1 MKLKSVY
8 VCSNCGETSPRWMGR
23 CPSCGSWNTMNE
35 DVVAEAPKAGTPAAR
50 QAAAARQEGVTTL
63 TARRL
68 SEISTTEEK
77 SRILTGISELDRVL
91 GGGIVL
97 GGVVLLSGEP
107 GVGKSTM
114 LLQLCGAISNQHSVL
129 YITGEESVRQVKLR
143 AARLKVPQDNIFLA
157 AENDVDE
164 ICGLIE
170 KENFK
175 GATLD
180 ADSDAYSA
188 ITLAAQSAF
197 SKYEFLEDEAEF
209 KEDTKRENGSVVIT
223 KSLVFKLPTMNAASR
238 KAVQEIIDASYCG
251 LVAVVITPNGD
262 AFVVGYGEDVK
273 LERPLRISQSTG
285 TTGKKFSDA
294 NGDEVTLTCDHTEKS
309 RIYSG
314 DTDALFT
321 AAPGA

>member
-1 MKLKSVY
+1 MS
-8 VCSNCGETSPRWMGR
+8 
-23 CPSCGSWNTMNE
+23 
-35 DVVAEAPKAGTPAAR
+35 
-50 QAAAARQEGVTTL
+50 
-63 TARRL
+63 
-68 SEISTTEEK
+68 
-77 SRILTGISELDRVL
+77 ILTGYTKVCKKTS
-91 GGGIVL
+91 
-97 GGVVLLSGEP
+97 GGVL
-107 GVGKSTM
+107 T
-114 LLQLCGAISNQHSVL
+114 I
-129 YITGEESVRQVKLR
+129 
-143 AARLKVPQDNIFLA
+143 
-157 AENDVDE
+157 
-164 ICGLIE
+164 GLIE

-294 NGDEVTLTCDHTEKS
+294 NGDRKS
-309 RIYSG
+309 VV
-314 DTDALFT
+314 
-321 AAPGA
+321 

>member
-1 MKLKSVY
+1 MS
-8 VCSNCGETSPRWMGR
+8 
-23 CPSCGSWNTMNE
+23 
-35 DVVAEAPKAGTPAAR
+35 
-50 QAAAARQEGVTTL
+50 
-63 TARRL
+63 
-68 SEISTTEEK
+68 
-77 SRILTGISELDRVL
+77 ILTGYTKVCKKTS
-91 GGGIVL
+91 
-97 GGVVLLSGEP
+97 GGVL
-107 GVGKSTM
+107 T
-114 LLQLCGAISNQHSVL
+114 I
-129 YITGEESVRQVKLR
+129 
-143 AARLKVPQDNIFLA
+143 
-157 AENDVDE
+157 
-164 ICGLIE
+164 GLIE

-251 LVAVVITPNGD
+251 LV
-262 AFVVGYGEDVK
+262 
-273 LERPLRISQSTG
+273 ERPLRISQSTG

-294 NGDEVTLTCDHTEKS
+294 NGDEVSLTCDHTEKS

>member
-1 MKLKSVY
+1 MSKRAS
-8 VCSNCGETSPRWMGR
+8 
-23 CPSCGSWNTMNE
+23 
-35 DVVAEAPKAGTPAAR
+35 
-50 QAAAARQEGVTTL
+50 
-63 TARRL
+63 
-68 SEISTTEEK
+68 
-77 SRILTGISELDRVL
+77 
-91 GGGIVL
+91 
-97 GGVVLLSGEP
+97 GGVL
-107 GVGKSTM
+107 T
-114 LLQLCGAISNQHSVL
+114 I
-129 YITGEESVRQVKLR
+129 
-143 AARLKVPQDNIFLA
+143 
-157 AENDVDE
+157 
-164 ICGLIE
+164 GLIE

-180 ADSDAYSA
+180 ADSDAYSGDHA
-188 ITLAAQSAF
+188 RRSVCIQQVQS
-197 SKYEFLEDEAEF
+197 SLEDEAEF

-238 KAVQEIIDASYCG
+238 KSRAGEIIDASYCG

>member
-1 MKLKSVY
+1 M
-8 VCSNCGETSPRWMGR
+8 
-23 CPSCGSWNTMNE
+23 
-35 DVVAEAPKAGTPAAR
+35 A
-50 QAAAARQEGVTTL
+50 
-63 TARRL
+63 
-68 SEISTTEEK
+68 
-77 SRILTGISELDRVL
+77 ILTGYTKVCKKAS
-91 GGGIVL
+91 
-97 GGVVLLSGEP
+97 GGVL
-107 GVGKSTM
+107 T
-114 LLQLCGAISNQHSVL
+114 I
-129 YITGEESVRQVKLR
+129 
-143 AARLKVPQDNIFLA
+143 
-157 AENDVDE
+157 
-164 ICGLIE
+164 GLIE
-170 KENFK
+170 KENFQ

-180 ADSDAYSA
+180 DESGAYTA
-188 ITLAAQSAF
+188 LTLAAKSAF

-285 TTGKKFSDA
+285 TTGKKLSDA